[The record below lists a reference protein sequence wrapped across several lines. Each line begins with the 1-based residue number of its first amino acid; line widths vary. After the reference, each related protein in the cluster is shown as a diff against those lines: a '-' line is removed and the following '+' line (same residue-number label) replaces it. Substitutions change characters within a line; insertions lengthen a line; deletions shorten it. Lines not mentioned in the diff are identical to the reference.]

1 LYPAAWRG
9 TIYTRAAGAA
19 TPTIH
24 HLTTVALAI
33 AKSDIINTYP
43 LPAYN
48 YRVTLLDGTLLGL
61 LGLGERLE
69 IGFSEVSGLS
79 MQTDTITY
87 KHGLSFMQGPVVL
100 KGQGT
105 GNANTVNLTFKRG
118 IITTGNNTAMV
129 DWIKPGILARLLG
142 QYVKHVVIDLC
153 DPEGK
158 PRVTWKIFECIPTK
172 LDAPTFDASTN
183 DVAIES
189 LEIIGRDVKI
199 DYHDDGLLGK
209 IANVLTDVKHGLT

>member
-1 LYPAAWRG
+1 MCPAAWRG
-9 TIYTRAAGAA
+9 TIFYCHPFDA
-19 TPTIH
+19 I
-24 HLTTVALAI
+24 ALAI
-33 AKSDIINTYP
+33 SKKDIINTYP

-105 GNANTVNLTFKRG
+105 GNANTVNLTLKRG
-118 IITTGNNTAMV
+118 IITTKHDSAMI

-142 QYVKHVVIDLC
+142 QYIKHVVIDLC
-153 DPEGK
+153 DQEGT

-189 LEIIGRDVKI
+189 LELIGRDVKM
-199 DYHDDGLLGK
+199 DYHDGGLLGK
-209 IANVLTDVKHGLT
+209 ITSVLTDIKHGLT